1 MGTMILAVNSKPASG
16 GSPLF
21 LIGLIVV
28 IGLFF
33 LMTRNQRNRQRRA
46 AAVQNQ
52 AMPGQRIVTT
62 AGMYGT
68 VVSGDDRDIVI
79 ELAPGVQ
86 VTMLRRAIMQVVPE
100 DAASGVADAGPSPDG
115 RAETNL
121 GDGAGAGGAG
131 GSGPADPHNHEE
143 SDL

>member
-1 MGTMILAVNSKPASG
+1 MGTIFLAASTKPASG

-21 LIGLIVV
+21 LIGLVVV

-52 AMPGQRIVTT
+52 AMPGQRVVTT

-68 VVSGDDRDIVI
+68 VVSGDDKDVVI
-79 ELAPGVQ
+79 EFAPGVQ

-100 DAASGVADAGPSPDG
+100 DAAVADAGPSPDG
-115 RAETNL
+115 RVETSL
-121 GDGAGAGGAG
+121 ADGDGAGGTG
-131 GSGPADPHNHEE
+131 GSGSPDQHDHEE

>member
-1 MGTMILAVNSKPASG
+1 MILAANKPASG

-21 LIGLIVV
+21 LIGLVVV

-52 AMPGQRIVTT
+52 AMPGQRVVTT

-68 VVSGDDRDIVI
+68 VVSGDDRDVVI
-79 ELAPGVQ
+79 EFAPGVQ

-100 DAASGVADAGPSPDG
+100 DAATSVADAAPSPDG
-115 RAETNL
+115 RVETSL
-121 GDGAGAGGAG
+121 ADGDGTGGAG
-131 GSGPADPHNHEE
+131 GSGSPDQHDHEE